1 MNKSRVRGVEFN
13 ENGSFPYVLRLLAPP
28 CNRMAACARQ
38 AVAKAGVD

>member
-1 MNKSRVRGVEFN
+1 MNKFIVGGVELN
-13 ENGSFPYVLRLLAPP
+13 ENGSFPYVLQLLAPP